1 MDIKNTLI
9 QCGHLKR
16 PFSFWSLWC
25 KGWIKVVFL
34 GCFRIQISDLQ
45 IKRNSKNGFCFTGIF
60 LRGGFHLRNPN
71 LAFMGLP
78 IFCSFWK
85 SEKGFPKWFSWTAVH
100 DAPTVSEKSIMAD
113 QWLETAFDC
122 EIEIKLTIRQSQT
135 KIRKLTGRGSRFKYV
150 EFRHFALLF
159 FRRRQNNVP
168 RIIIMHVQ
176 SYFVARLTF
185 SCWAKVDCLRSLL
198 KFPIRFLAQNWKIIN
213 RCSQNHLIF
222 ANPFSDFQN
231 EQKICKSIKSKFGF
245 LKWNPSRRKISMK
258 QNLFSDFM
266 FYMQIR
272 NPDFKIQIRIS
283 KSNTP

>member
-1 MDIKNTLI
+1 MLSNPDFGFTNKTKFEKRILLHRNLSPRWISVKKSKLSFYGFANFLFV
-9 QCGHLKR
+9 LKIR
-16 PFSFWSLWC
+16 KRISKMVLVNSSPWCPNCEREIHNGGPMTGNCVRLW
-25 KGWIKVVFL
+25 
-34 GCFRIQISDLQ
+34 D
-45 IKRNSKNGFCFTGIF
+45 RNK
-60 LRGGFHLRNPN
+60 
-71 LAFMGLP
+71 
-78 IFCSFWK
+78 
-85 SEKGFPKWFSWTAVH
+85 
-100 DAPTVSEKSIMAD
+100 AD
-113 QWLETAFDC
+113 N
-122 EIEIKLTIRQSQT
+122 QSQT
-135 KIRKLTGRGSRFKYV
+135 KIQKLTGRGSRFKYV

-185 SCWAKVDCLRSLL
+185 SCWAKVDCLCSLL

-231 EQKICKSIKSKFGF
+231 KQKICKSIKSKFGF
-245 LKWNPSRRKISMK
+245 LKWNPSDRKISMK